1 MANFCTISSAKPK
14 AGYAATA
21 IEKIKILSEFSKANG
36 AIHADVGAIQTGL
49 NAGSILLIQ
58 FFETMADIEKVYDKM
73 PTQPVYEE
81 LFSTGNMELTGRGIA
96 RILHRESV
104 SSVDPKYMVLTKF
117 SSENEMLDEAKK
129 VMGIFMANGA
139 LSCGYA
145 TIGAGDSVGD
155 RLMGVRYPSLDAIQ
169 KAYEAVREDADYKS
183 ALSSAELH
191 SRNILRLA

>member
-1 MANFCTISSAKPK
+1 MANFCTISRAKPK

-21 IEKIKILSEFSKANG
+21 IEKLKTLSDFSKANG
-36 AIHADVGAIQTGL
+36 AIHADIGAVQTGL
-49 NAGSILLIQ
+49 NVGSILAIQ
-58 FFETMADIEKVYDKM
+58 FFEKMADIEKVYDKM

-96 RILHRESV
+96 RILHREAG
-104 SSVDPKYMVLTKF
+104 SSVDAKYMVLTKF
-117 SSENEMLDEAKK
+117 SSETEMLDEAKK

-145 TIGAGDSVGD
+145 TIGAGHSVGD

-169 KAYEAVREDADYKS
+169 KAYEVARENTDYKS
-183 ALSSAELH
+183 ALSNAEVH
-191 SRNILRLA
+191 FRNVLRLA

>member
-1 MANFCTISSAKPK
+1 MANFCTISRAKPK

-58 FFETMADIEKVYDKM
+58 FFETMADIEKIYDKM

-104 SSVDPKYMVLTKF
+104 SSVDPNK
-117 SSENEMLDEAKK
+117 
-129 VMGIFMANGA
+129 IF
-139 LSCGYA
+139 
-145 TIGAGDSVGD
+145 I
-155 RLMGVRYPSLDAIQ
+155 R
-169 KAYEAVREDADYKS
+169 K
-183 ALSSAELH
+183 
-191 SRNILRLA
+191 RNA

>member
-1 MANFCTISSAKPK
+1 MANFCTISRAKPK

-21 IEKIKILSEFSKANG
+21 IEKLKTLSDFSKANG
-36 AIHADVGAIQTGL
+36 AIHADIGAVQTGL
-49 NAGSILLIQ
+49 NVGSILAIQ
-58 FFETMADIEKVYDKM
+58 FFEKMADIEKVYDKM

-96 RILHRESV
+96 RILHREAG
-104 SSVDPKYMVLTKF
+104 SSVDAKYMVLTKF
-117 SSENEMLDEAKK
+117 SSETEMLDEAKK

-145 TIGAGDSVGD
+145 RIGAGHSVGD

-169 KAYEAVREDADYKS
+169 KAYEVARENTDYKS
-183 ALSSAELH
+183 ALSNAEVH
-191 SRNILRLA
+191 FRNVLRLA

>member
-1 MANFCTISSAKPK
+1 MANFCTVSRAKPK

-21 IEKIKILSEFSKANG
+21 IEKLKTLSDFSKANG
-36 AIHADVGAIQTGL
+36 AIHADIGAVQTGL
-49 NAGSILLIQ
+49 NVGSILAIQ
-58 FFETMADIEKVYDKM
+58 FFEKMADIEKVYDKM

-96 RILHRESV
+96 RILHREAG
-104 SSVDPKYMVLTKF
+104 SSVDAKYMVLTKF
-117 SSENEMLDEAKK
+117 SSETEMLDEAKK

-145 TIGAGDSVGD
+145 TIGAGHSVGD

-169 KAYEAVREDADYKS
+169 KAYEAAREDADYKS
-183 ALSSAELH
+183 ALSNAEVH
-191 SRNILRLA
+191 FRNVLRLA

>member
-1 MANFCTISSAKPK
+1 MANFCTISRAKPK

-21 IEKIKILSEFSKANG
+21 IEKLKTLSEFSTANG
-36 AIHADVGAIQTGL
+36 AIHADIGAVQTGL
-49 NAGSILLIQ
+49 NVGSILAIQ
-58 FFETMADIEKVYDKM
+58 FFEKMADIEKVYDKM

-96 RILHRESV
+96 RILHREAE
-104 SSVDPKYMVLTKF
+104 SSVDAKYMVLTKF
-117 SSENEMLDEAKK
+117 SSETEMLDEAKK

-145 TIGAGDSVGD
+145 TIGAGHSVGD

-169 KAYEAVREDADYKS
+169 KAYEAAREDADYKS
-183 ALSSAELH
+183 ALSNAEVH
-191 SRNILRLA
+191 FRNVLRLA

>member
-1 MANFCTISSAKPK
+1 MANFCTISRAKPK

-21 IEKIKILSEFSKANG
+21 IEKLKTLSEFSKANG
-36 AIHADVGAIQTGL
+36 AIHADIGAVQTGL
-49 NAGSILLIQ
+49 NVGSILAIQ
-58 FFETMADIEKVYDKM
+58 FFEKMADIEKVYDKM

-96 RILHRESV
+96 RILHREAG
-104 SSVDPKYMVLTKF
+104 SSVDAKYMVLTKF
-117 SSENEMLDEAKK
+117 SSETEMLDEAKK

-145 TIGAGDSVGD
+145 TIGAGHSVGD

-169 KAYEAVREDADYKS
+169 KAYEVARENTDYKS
-183 ALSSAELH
+183 ALSNAEVH
-191 SRNILRLA
+191 FRNVLRLA

>member
-1 MANFCTISSAKPK
+1 MANFCTISRAKPK

-21 IEKIKILSEFSKANG
+21 IEKLKTLSEFSTANG
-36 AIHADVGAIQTGL
+36 AIHADIGAVQTGL
-49 NAGSILLIQ
+49 NVGSILAIQ
-58 FFETMADIEKVYDKM
+58 FFEKMADIEKVYDKM

-96 RILHRESV
+96 RILHREAE
-104 SSVDPKYMVLTKF
+104 SSVDAKYMVLTKF
-117 SSENEMLDEAKK
+117 SSETEMLDEAKK

-145 TIGAGDSVGD
+145 TIGAGHSVGD

-169 KAYEAVREDADYKS
+169 KAYEVARENTDYKS
-183 ALSSAELH
+183 ALSNAKVH
-191 SRNILRLA
+191 FRNVLRLA